1 MYFLLL
7 ELLFSVPAGDAR
19 NRHEEELLLLC
30 WNRVDLVVLRVL
42 AVLLDDGSTAAINDE
57 AALRLNSS
65 ISFSSFSLDVTCTRE
80 DVDCVDMDDKSE
92 LRKLRCDPFGF
103 TDTTELDRKSLLNEL
118 DRLLPPLTSMEGRCI
133 GLRAAFLIAS
143 RCRRLAVKTKR
154 EAVRTYFRA
163 TEGQESSCFTYL

>member
-19 NRHEEELLLLC
+19 NRHEAELLLLC
-30 WNRVDLVVLRVL
+30 WYRVDLVVLRVPV
-42 AVLLDDGSTAAINDE
+42 VLFDDGSAAAINDE

-80 DVDCVDMDDKSE
+80 DVDWVDMDDKSE

-103 TDTTELDRKSLLNEL
+103 TELDSKSLLNEP
-118 DRLLPPLTSMEGRCI
+118 DRLLPPLTSAEERCI

-143 RCRRLAVKTKR
+143 RCRRLAVKRYDR
-154 EAVRTYFRA
+154 EAVRTHSRT
-163 TEGQESSCFTYL
+163 TECQESPCFTYL